1 MVSISSRTQKGQ
13 ASIQDHDGWLRVR
26 FPRELF
32 GGKIKTLALGL
43 PNTNQGWTEA
53 DRRLKAIQTDIDLG
67 QFDYTLER
75 YKKPHQ
81 KQNYI
86 KAVTELYP
94 DIKIKDL
101 WTRYLD
107 YKNRSLK
114 ESTLDYLNNTV
125 TKLLDKCDINSPYKA
140 LELREWL
147 LLNTTESMTKRVL
160 IHFNA
165 AFKWGIKHK
174 ILKAPNPY
182 DGMPQEL
189 KHKWEKES
197 TPNAFLPQEKLA
209 IIEAFQSHKGNWNG
223 RGYTGYS
230 YSHYA
235 PFVKFL
241 FLTGCRP
248 SEAVGLRWADI
259 SSDFHK
265 ITFDGG
271 IYRSPSGKAM
281 ESKGGKNNKK
291 RNFPCNAKL
300 QELLISIKPDEIDSN
315 SLVFPSPTGKPI
327 HYNNFCQSV
336 WKKLVDPI
344 KSGTTPYCC
353 RDTFITEQISK
364 NVAPAVVAKWVDNSV
379 LMIEKHYLDGKTLSS
394 ILPQ

>member
-1 MVSISSRTQKGQ
+1 MTAKKYADRGQ
-13 ASIQDHDGWLRVR
+13 AVILDHDGRLRIR
-26 FPRELF
+26 FPKGLF
-32 GGKIKTLALGL
+32 AGKFKVMALGL
-43 PNTNQGWTEA
+43 PATPEGYREA
-53 DRRLKAIQTDIDLG
+53 ERKLRAIQAEIDLEV
-67 QFDYTLER
+67 FDPTLER
-75 YKKPHQ
+75 YKPQ
-81 KQNYI
+81 GKQQEYLT
-86 KAVTELYP
+86 KVTDLYP
-94 DIKIKDL
+94 DLTVQSL
-101 WTRYLD
+101 WDKYLQ
-107 YKNRSLK
+107 YKQRSLK

-125 TKLLDKCDINSPYKA
+125 TRLLEKCSVESPYKA

-147 LLNTTESMTKRVL
+147 LSTTTESMTKRVL
-160 IHFNA
+160 THFNA

-174 ILKAPNPY
+174 LLKAPNPY
-182 DGMPQEL
+182 DGMSQEL
-189 KHKWEKES
+189 KHNWENES

-209 IIEAFQSHKGNWNG
+209 IIEAFQNHKGNWNG

-230 YSHYA
+230 YRHYA

-259 SSDFHK
+259 SSDFQK

-281 ESKGGKNNKK
+281 ASKGGKNNKK

-336 WKKLVDPI
+336 WKKLVNPI
-344 KSGTTPYCC
+344 KPGTTPYCC

-379 LMIEKHYLDGKTLSS
+379 VMIEKHYLDGKTLSS